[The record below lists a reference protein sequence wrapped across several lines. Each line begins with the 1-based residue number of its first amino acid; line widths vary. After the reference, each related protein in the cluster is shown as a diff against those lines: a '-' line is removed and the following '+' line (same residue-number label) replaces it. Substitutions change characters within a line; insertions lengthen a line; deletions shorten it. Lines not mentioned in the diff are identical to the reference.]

1 MHNLYSAE
9 IYRPGTIIL
18 LLTVWVY
25 LHLYLHSK
33 LWKKLYSY
41 AVVKMHDPMIISFDA
56 LSGKGDAAEG

>member
-33 LWKKLYSY
+33 LWKKLYSIRCCDM
-41 AVVKMHDPMIISFDA
+41 VIQDH
-56 LSGKGDAAEG
+56 